1 MRKAGNLKSENSQD
15 YAQNRNL
22 NEIVCS
28 WIRLLVDSSGVVPFR
43 EIENSSS
50 TEMKLETAFI
60 EEISSS
66 CVHVRYRNTEFF
78 ARTLL
83 QLPWVLW
90 TFHPGRGQH
99 SAGWVQATPP
109 VRGPTS
115 SPHMLC
121 TYFCIFA
128 YSCALLKIHQLAQDR
143 TSRLTEKG

>member
-43 EIENSSS
+43 EMENSSS

-60 EEISSS
+60 EQISSS

-83 QLPWVLW
+83 SYPEYSEHSTLDVDSIQQDE
-90 TFHPGRGQH
+90 FSQH
-99 SAGWVQATPP
+99 L
-109 VRGPTS
+109 R
-115 SPHMLC
+115 
-121 TYFCIFA
+121 
-128 YSCALLKIHQLAQDR
+128 
-143 TSRLTEKG
+143 